1 MLRLD
6 RRQRDA
12 LGQTIRELANLIA
25 AALVVG
31 QIVTDQRRSWVILAG
46 IAIWLGFVALALLL
60 AGERQWKARF

>member
-1 MLRLD
+1 MIRFD

-31 QIVTDQRRSWVILAG
+31 QIVTERRRSWLIVAG
-46 IAIWLGFVALALLL
+46 IGIWVAFVGWALILE
-60 AGERQWKARF
+60 GERQWKARS